1 MDTPPAHEAPSFDVK
16 LISRPDAKT
25 QRYDRQLRLWAASG
39 QAALESA
46 HVLFVN
52 GSATATS
59 ILKNL
64 VLPGIGQFTI
74 LDDKKIDNADL
85 GNNFFLQPG
94 SSRVGDDRA
103 VEAAKYLAELNE
115 GVKANSLI
123 QVLCPSNQLA
133 IVSMQSSMV
142 MILLRALPTS

>member
-1 MDTPPAHEAPSFDVK
+1 MDNPPAHEAPSFDVK
-16 LISRPDAKT
+16 LTSRPDAKT

-46 HVLFVN
+46 HVLVVN

-74 LDDKKIDNADL
+74 LDDKRIDNADL
-85 GNNFFLQPG
+85 GNNFFLEPG
-94 SSRVGDDRA
+94 SSRLGDYRA
-103 VEAAKYLAELNE
+103 VETAKYLAELNE
-115 GVKANSLI
+115 GVRANALTK
-123 QVLCPSNQLA
+123 VFLA
-133 IVSMQSSMV
+133 TSIIV
-142 MILLRALPTS
+142 